1 MGKHNLMVMLLGE
14 FENIL
19 GIEFLKKFQFVPFP
33 HLDGMMVMN
42 ESNAGFLKGVH
53 PFGKF
58 SRVEMK
64 RYNRMLM
71 SAMSIDK
78 GMKRSDET
86 ILSAMVELKIYVMVE
101 LPDCVA

>member
-42 ESNAGFLKGVH
+42 ESNSGFRTGVH
-53 PFGKF
+53 PFGKVGKV
-58 SRVEMK
+58 SK
-64 RYNRMLM
+64 KKN
-71 SAMSIDK
+71 K
-78 GMKRSDET
+78 GMCFLLCQSTKG
-86 ILSAMVELKIYVMVE
+86 
-101 LPDCVA
+101 